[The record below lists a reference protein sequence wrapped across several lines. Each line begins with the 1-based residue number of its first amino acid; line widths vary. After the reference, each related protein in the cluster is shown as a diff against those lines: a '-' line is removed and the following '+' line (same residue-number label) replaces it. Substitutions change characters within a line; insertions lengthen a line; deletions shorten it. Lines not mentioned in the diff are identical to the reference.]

1 MYIVQIK
8 NQNKYSW
15 KELPVT
21 KCRFRD
27 LGKAIN
33 LYAAVKTSPMYTDM
47 DVRIWQTEAES
58 RVELNNA
65 NNL

>member
-8 NQNKYSW
+8 NQSKYSW

-27 LGKAIN
+27 LSKAIN
-33 LYAAVKTSPMYTDM
+33 LYVSIKASPMYADM
-47 DVRIWQTEAES
+47 DVRIWQTEAEH
-58 RVELNNA
+58 RVELNEPA
-65 NNL
+65 TA